1 MKKIFCKIFFCRY
14 AAGMKWNIIG
24 LGNPG
29 DEYERSPHNVGREAV
44 EYFATKKHDAV
55 FAMQSKAQSLVA
67 KCTLQTH
74 TVTCILPDTFMN
86 KSGVAGAYFAK
97 TTKDIERSI
106 VIHDDLD
113 LPLGT
118 IKIGFN
124 RGSGGHKGVESL
136 KRAWKTE
143 AFVRV
148 RIGVSPESKK
158 GDAKKVKGEEKVIN
172 YILKPFKDDA
182 YTDMK
187 KVYKKIAE
195 ALDVIILESRE
206 KAMTQYNGRVI

>member
-1 MKKIFCKIFFCRY
+1 
-14 AAGMKWNIIG
+14 MKWNIIG

-29 DEYERSPHNVGREAV
+29 SEYERSPHNVGREAV
-44 EYFATKKHDAV
+44 EYFATKKCDAS

-67 KCTLQTH
+67 KCTLKTH
-74 TVTCILPDTFMN
+74 AVTCILPETFMN

-97 TTKDIERSI
+97 SAKDIERTV

-148 RIGVSPESKK
+148 RVGVSPESKK

-182 YTDMK
+182 YADMK

-195 ALDVIILESRE
+195 ALEVMILESRE
-206 KAMTQYNGRVI
+206 KSMTLYNGRVI

>member
-1 MKKIFCKIFFCRY
+1 
-14 AAGMKWNIIG
+14 MKWTIIG

-29 DEYERSPHNVGREAV
+29 TEYVRSPHNVGREAV
-44 EYFATKKHDAV
+44 EYFAAKKLDAH
-55 FAMQSKAQSLVA
+55 FSMQSKAQSLVA
-67 KCTLQTH
+67 KGTMKLH
-74 TVTCILPDTFMN
+74 SLTCVLPETFMN

-97 TTKDIERSI
+97 SAKDIERSV

-113 LPLGT
+113 LPIGT

-136 KRAWKTE
+136 TRAWKTE

-158 GDAKKVKGEEKVIN
+158 GDAKKVKGEEKVIT
-172 YILKPFKDDA
+172 YILKPFKDESYA
-182 YTDMK
+182 DMK
-187 KVYKKIAE
+187 KVYKKIAD
-195 ALDVIILESRE
+195 ALEVLVLESRE
-206 KAMTQYNGRVI
+206 KAMTLFNGSVL

>member
-1 MKKIFCKIFFCRY
+1 
-14 AAGMKWNIIG
+14 MKWNIIG

-29 DEYERSPHNVGREAV
+29 SEYEKSPHNVGREAV
-44 EYFATKKHDAV
+44 EYFAKKHDAE
-55 FAMQSKAQSLVA
+55 FSAQSKAQSLVA
-67 KCTLQTH
+67 KVSLKSHAITL
-74 TVTCILPDTFMN
+74 VLPETFMN
-86 KSGVAGAYFAK
+86 KSGIAGAYFAK
-97 TTKDIERSI
+97 SSKDIERSV

-148 RIGVSPESKK
+148 RIGVSPQSRK
-158 GDAKKVKGEEKVIN
+158 GDAKKPHGEEKVIN
-172 YILKPFKDDA
+172 YILKPFKADA
-182 YTDMK
+182 YTDVK

-195 ALDVIILESRE
+195 ALEVMISESRE
-206 KAMTQYNGRVI
+206 KAMTLYNGEVI